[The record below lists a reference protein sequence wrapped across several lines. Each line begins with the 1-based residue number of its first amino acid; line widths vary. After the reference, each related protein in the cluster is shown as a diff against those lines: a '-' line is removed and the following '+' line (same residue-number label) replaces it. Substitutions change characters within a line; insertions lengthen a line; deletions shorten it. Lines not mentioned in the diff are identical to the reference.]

1 LLHLPPVLA
10 LDTKGYPMALLSQ
23 LMLVA
28 VVSVP
33 EPATLLL
40 LATGLSGLAF
50 EAHRRKKDR

>member
-1 LLHLPPVLA
+1 
-10 LDTKGYPMALLSQ
+10 MALLSQ

-40 LATGLSGLAF
+40 LATGIGGLAL
-50 EAHRRKKDR
+50 EARRRRKDR

>member
-1 LLHLPPVLA
+1 
-10 LDTKGYPMALLSQ
+10 MALLSQ
-23 LMLVA
+23 LMLVTA
-28 VVSVP
+28 SGP